1 MIKTSRF
8 ILVGLLALIQM
19 IAPLVHAHAG
29 RGGTSGFLHL
39 PGLEHLTRP
48 LGAASQSLENQ
59 AAQHDLIVSLAPALK
74 DRDDPISPSPDGDDA
89 FGVPGVTEV
98 HGTPSP
104 ARMAIDPEAL
114 SPLGNLRFWTPS
126 PRAPPS
132 PL

>member
-39 PGLEHLTRP
+39 PGLEQLTRP
-48 LGAASQSLENQ
+48 PGTGSQALGSQ
-59 AAQHDLIVSLAPALK
+59 AAQQELIVCLAPALK
-74 DRDDPISPSPDGDDA
+74 DRDGPISPSPNGDDA

-104 ARMAIDPEAL
+104 ARMYIAPEVL
-114 SPLGNLRFWTPS
+114 SPLGNLHFWTPS

-132 PL
+132 L